1 MAYVQVPKDLTKVK
15 NKVAFNLTKRQII
28 CILLGSTGHPF
39 LFSYKKHT
47 WDKQCRHRHGDFD
60 APGIFVCHV
69 RKGWDAPGTDLI
81 QYHPG
86 KNFAAVS
93 PQVRNRESI

>member
-15 NKVAFNLTKRQII
+15 IKWR
-28 CILLGSTGHPF
+28 STLQNARLSASCWGQHWASF